1 LEKIPYFYI
10 LEVMYSIKI
19 NNNEFPVKI
28 KLFRNIPILYENELP
43 QSEST
48 KIDINS
54 NNKIEIMKDNKI
66 IKEYSLSPIIENFK
80 EIFYRMKS
88 NEIYCNVDIYEEF
101 HPFKYIIKKV
111 DNNLYYESFS
121 FLFNSSIEK

>member
-1 LEKIPYFYI
+1 MYF
-10 LEVMYSIKI
+10 LKI
-19 NNNEFPVKI
+19 NNNNEIPVKI
-28 KLFRNIPILYENELP
+28 KLFRNIPILYENDLP

>member
-1 LEKIPYFYI
+1 MYF
-10 LEVMYSIKI
+10 LKI
-19 NNNEFPVKI
+19 NNNNEIPVKI
-28 KLFRNIPILYENELP
+28 KLFRNILILYENDLP

-101 HPFKYIIKKV
+101 HPFKYIMKKV

-121 FLFNSSIEK
+121 FLFNSNIEK